1 MTKLIEYKR
10 KGSKS
15 AYKYT
20 STQFLKLAKKDAKK
34 VDPEKTIKS
43 VRSALL
49 FVGSKRAKRVKK

>member
-15 AYKYT
+15 AYTYT

-34 VDPEKTIKS
+34 VDPEKCLKT

-49 FVGSKRAKRVKK
+49 FTGAKRVKK